1 MNTSQITQDYGVWFC
16 PGALWLAVIT
26 TMLCSCD
33 RAEPKSSDRA
43 TSAPTR
49 QVTTAAKPERPKPIG
64 AQDGLPRFM
73 YIGEVIHV
81 GGEGS
86 RTVTKNAYNGPNA
99 RNTEAYLDA
108 RRLVFVSFNRGG
120 DLAWI
125 GCAKGFTVTKCTSS
139 TGNEVEID
147 QDMGCMLMFNTKMKS
162 VATVNCVRRE

>member
-1 MNTSQITQDYGVWFC
+1 MALTGVADAKTVVAI
-16 PGALWLAVIT
+16 GRMI
-26 TMLCSCD
+26 
-33 RAEPKSSDRA
+33 RARNEVDKKRQESLRRA
-43 TSAPTR
+43 ATER
-49 QVTTAAKPERPKPIG
+49 Q
-64 AQDGLPRFM
+64 LPRFM
-73 YIGEVIHV
+73 YTGEVIHV